1 MRTLTVVVLLTAAA
15 TGGGAQRAAATVTA
29 QTFTPTADAFVSEGQ
44 PTNNF
49 GTGVELKVDAKPIQK
64 SFLRFDLQGLTGTI
78 TKATLRLNTASSSPL
93 GYDVRNVTDNS
104 WGETTITYANAPAP
118 AATISGSSG
127 PFSSGVWVSVD
138 ITPLVVGNGSINV
151 ALTTA
156 KKAGETLNSREAQS
170 SLRPQLVVETTS
182 DVRPTNTALPAVSG
196 TLRDG
201 QMLTAIPGTWT
212 GTAPITYAYQWQR
225 CSASGGSCVDITG
238 AKSQTYGLVAA
249 DVGSTLRVVVTAS
262 NDLSSTATSGATGV
276 VVAAPPQN
284 TALPTIS
291 GNAQQGQTLSASNG
305 GWTGTS
311 PIAYG
316 YQWRR
321 CDSAGAGCV
330 DIVPAASATYTLTSA
345 DVGSTLRVVVTASN
359 SAGSAAATSA
369 QTAVVTA
376 AVVPPTNTSL
386 PTISGTLRDGQTVT
400 ASPGTWTGTAPIT
413 YAYQW
418 RRCDSAGANCADIAG
433 ATAETYALVSVD
445 VGGTIRVRV
454 AASNGAG
461 ASSATSGA
469 TGVVVAAPPQNT
481 ALPTI
486 SGNAQQ
492 GQTLSAS
499 DGGWTGTS
507 PIAYGYQWR
516 RCDSSGGG
524 CVDIVGETART
535 HTVAAADVGTT
546 LRIAVT
552 ASNSAGSATATSA
565 QTAVVTAAVAP
576 PTNTSLPTISGT
588 AQQGQALTA
597 TTGSWN
603 GTGPI
608 TYAYQW
614 RRCDIGGNNCANISG
629 ATAQTYT
636 AVAGD
641 VGSTIRV
648 AVTASNSA
656 GSNLATSVQTLT
668 VTPPGSVGYR
678 DQSFSGS
685 GIAPTGSK
693 PESKLW
699 WNDGSWWASMWAGSG
714 NGFHIFGFNRA
725 TQSWTDTGVQLD
737 DRTGTRA
744 DALWDGTQL
753 YVASHVFSTC
763 GCSTSSFGSPSR
775 LYRYSYDGSTKRYT
789 LDPGF
794 PVQINNT
801 KTETLVIDK
810 DSTGTLWATWA
821 QDSKVMVSHT
831 VNVDDH
837 VWSTPVVVPTTG
849 AANLSS
855 DDISSL
861 VAFAGNKIGI
871 MWSNQNDSAM
881 YFAYHVDGTSDS
893 SWTVSAAI
901 SSPKQADDHIN
912 LKSLQSDG
920 SGRVFA
926 VTKTSRNDLSPA
938 NPDDPLVWLFVF
950 STSTGWSS
958 SPVWRVSNGVTRP
971 ILLIDESNQMLHVFA
986 TSSESG
992 GTILEKTSPMN
1003 TPSFA
1008 AGTAGTV
1015 FMKDGGSNSL
1025 NNATSSKQ
1033 NLTRTTGLLIL
1044 TSNDSTG
1051 YYWHNYE
1058 SLP

>member
-15 TGGGAQRAAATVTA
+15 SGGGAERAAATVTT

-44 PTNNF
+44 PNNNF
-49 GTGVELKVDAKPIQK
+49 GTSQQLRVDAKPIQK
-64 SFLRFDLQGLTGTI
+64 SFLRFAVQGLAGTV
-78 TKATLRLNTASSSPL
+78 TKATLRLNTASSSAV
-93 GYDVRNVTDNS
+93 GFDVRNVANNS
-104 WGETTITYANAPAP
+104 WGETTITYANAPPP
-118 AATISGSSG
+118 AATITGSSG
-127 PFSSGVWVSVD
+127 PFASGVWTSVD

-151 ALTTA
+151 ALTTTR
-156 KKAGETLNSREAQS
+156 KAGETLNSREAQS
-170 SLRPQLVVETTS
+170 SLGPQLVVETTG
-182 DVRPTNTALPAVSG
+182 DVAPANTALPTISG
-196 TLRDG
+196 TAQQG
-201 QMLTAIPGTWT
+201 QVLTASPGTWT
-212 GTAPITYAYQWQR
+212 GTAPITYAYQWRR
-225 CSASGGSCVDITG
+225 CTATGGSCVDITG
-238 AKSQTYGLVAA
+238 AKNQTYGVVTA

-262 NDLSSTATSGATGV
+262 NDLSFTATSDATGV
-276 VVAAPPQN
+276 VVAVPPQN
-284 TALPTIS
+284 TAPPTIS
-291 GNAQQGQTLSASNG
+291 GNAQLGQTLSASNG
-305 GWTGTS
+305 SWTGTP

-316 YQWRR
+316 YQWWR
-321 CDSAGAGCV
+321 CDPVGAGCV

-345 DVGSTLRVVVTASN
+345 DVGSTLRVAVTASN
-359 SAGSAAATSA
+359 SAGSATATSA
-369 QTAVVTA
+369 QTAVVIA
-376 AVVPPTNTSL
+376 AVVPPANTSL

-433 ATAETYALVSVD
+433 ATAQTYALVSAD
-445 VGGTIRVRV
+445 VGRTIRISV

-469 TGVVVAAPPQNT
+469 TGVVAADPPQNT

-486 SGNAQQ
+486 SGNAQP

-499 DGGWTGTS
+499 SGSWTGTP
-507 PIAYGYQWR
+507 PIAYGFQWR

-524 CVDIVGETART
+524 CVDIVGETAQT
-535 HTVAAADVGTT
+535 HIVAAADVGST
-546 LRIAVT
+546 LRVAVT
-552 ASNSAGSATATSA
+552 ASNSAGSATATST
-565 QTAVVTAAVAP
+565 QTDVVAAAAAP
-576 PTNTSLPTISGT
+576 PTNTSLPAISGT

-597 TTGSWN
+597 TTGGWS
-603 GTGPI
+603 GTSPI

-614 RRCDIGGNNCANISG
+614 RRCDIAGNNCASISG
-629 ATAQTYT
+629 ATAQAYT

-656 GSNLATSVQTLT
+656 GSNVATSGQTLT

-714 NGFHIFGFNRA
+714 NGFHIFGFTLA

-744 DALWDGTQL
+744 DALWDGTHL

-775 LYRYSYDGSTKRYT
+775 LYRYSYNGSTKRYT

-801 KTETLVIDK
+801 RTETLVIDK
-810 DSTGTLWATWA
+810 DSTGTLWASWA

-831 VNVDDH
+831 VNLDDH

-849 AANLSS
+849 ASNLSS

-881 YFAYHVDGTSDS
+881 YFAYHVDGASDS
-893 SWTVSAAI
+893 SWTTSAAVN
-901 SSPKQADDHIN
+901 SPKYADDHIN
-912 LKSLQSDG
+912 IKSLQSDG

-938 NPDDPLVWLFVF
+938 NPDDPLVLLFVF

-971 ILLIDESNQMLHVFA
+971 MLLIDESNQMLHVFA
-986 TSSESG
+986 TSSEGG
-992 GTILEKTSPMN
+992 GTILEKTSPVN

-1015 FMKDGGSNSL
+1015 FVKDGGSNSL

-1033 NLTRTTGLLIL
+1033 NLTRTTGLLLL